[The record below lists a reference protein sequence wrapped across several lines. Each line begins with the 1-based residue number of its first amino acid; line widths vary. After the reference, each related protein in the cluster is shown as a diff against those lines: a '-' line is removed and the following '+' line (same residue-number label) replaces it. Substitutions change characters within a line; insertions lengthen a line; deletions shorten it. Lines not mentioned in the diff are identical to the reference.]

1 MPVNLRNLD
10 LRFELAAVATSV
22 CLAENKFKFFSA
34 HFQKKL
40 LLASA
45 KPVRGEGWLH
55 CPGTEGP
62 HCKIVKASGLRSNL
76 DDLRLSTARRQCV
89 VYQRVVI
96 QPVGSDLLRSRS
108 MLLLSFLERFVR
120 TFRPEPFRQLARQ
133 TLWSQRTGKID
144 PFEFLTSLVF
154 GQMAASRPTLTAQA
168 QSLAEPVTRQAV
180 DQRFNAHAVEYLQA
194 AFHWVLAEVLAWVP
208 THPQARQLQAHFSA
222 LYLIDSTSF
231 DCADSLAALFPACGG
246 AGSPANVKVMLRYEV
261 MAGRLEPLELLAGKR
276 SDQGQALKVVAGL
289 CANELA
295 LLDKGFFTAEAWQ
308 AATRQGAFLLMPL
321 PHAVTLW
328 LPAPPDQ
335 AEQPVDLAAVLAASP
350 DNRVSWPALLVG
362 GPRHRAGTLRLVAFR
377 LSPESAGRQRQG
389 LRASMRKRG
398 RVPTVKALELAGWM
412 LLLTN
417 APADKLPTTM
427 LSYVYR
433 LRWQIELIFRQAKSV
448 LRLDRSESENPHRI
462 QTEIWARLIGAV
474 LLFSWHAQAS
484 AECWQRYH
492 TEASFEKLIR
502 LMQQWGLTLARA
514 FLAPTGDLLSLLRT
528 IWKQIMT
535 NARKGREKS
544 RRTTWE
550 NLFNLWLNPL
560 LAQTTSE
567 ILD

>member
-1 MPVNLRNLD
+1 
-10 LRFELAAVATSV
+10 
-22 CLAENKFKFFSA
+22 
-34 HFQKKL
+34 
-40 LLASA
+40 
-45 KPVRGEGWLH
+45 
-55 CPGTEGP
+55 
-62 HCKIVKASGLRSNL
+62 
-76 DDLRLSTARRQCV
+76 
-89 VYQRVVI
+89 
-96 QPVGSDLLRSRS
+96 
-108 MLLLSFLERFVR
+108 MLLLSFMERFVR

-154 GQMAASRPTLTAQA
+154 GQMAAARPTLTSQA

-180 DQRFNAHAVEYLQA
+180 DERFNAHAVEYLQA
-194 AFHWVLAEVLAWVP
+194 AFHWVLAEVLAWAP
-208 THPQARQLQAHFSA
+208 THPQASQLQAHFSA

-246 AGSPANVKVMLRYEV
+246 AGSPANVKVMLRYAV
-261 MAGRLEPLELLAGKR
+261 MAGHLEPLELLAGKR
-276 SDQGQALKVVAGL
+276 SDQGQALKVVEGL
-289 CANELA
+289 RANQLA

-321 PHAVTLW
+321 PRAVTLW
-328 LPAPPDQ
+328 RPATPDQ
-335 AEQPVDLAAVLAASP
+335 REQPVDLAASP
-350 DNRVSWPALLVG
+350 DNQVNWPALLVG

-389 LRASMRKRG
+389 LRESMRKRG
-398 RVPTVKALELAGWM
+398 RMPTVKALELAGWR

-462 QTEIWARLIGAV
+462 QTEIWARWIGAV
-474 LLFSWHAQAS
+474 LLFSWPAQAS
-484 AECWQRYH
+484 AECRQRYH
-492 TEASFEKLIR
+492 TDASFEKLIR
-502 LMQQWGLTLARA
+502 RMQRWGLTLARA
-514 FLAPTGDLLSLLRT
+514 FLAPAGDLLSLLRT

-550 NLFNLWLNPL
+550 NLFNLWLDPL
-560 LAQTTSE
+560 IPKTPKEFL
-567 ILD
+567 IN